1 MSSCYDYFTEMFK
14 KSLRASVEGQEFIM
28 HNICGY
34 KHYFLTVIIKPCC
47 LGGFLKHFCDHFAML
62 VKISLLDI
70 AFSKCSFFSPYNYS
84 SLEPII

>member
-34 KHYFLTVIIKPCC
+34 KYYFLTVIIKPCC

-62 VKISLLDI
+62 V
-70 AFSKCSFFSPYNYS
+70 
-84 SLEPII
+84 

>member
-1 MSSCYDYFTEMFK
+1 MSCYDCFTEMFK

-34 KHYFLTVIIKPCC
+34 KHYFLTVIIKPC
-47 LGGFLKHFCDHFAML
+47 FLKHCCDHFAML

-70 AFSKCSFFSPYNYS
+70 AFPKLFFFSPYNYS
-84 SLEPII
+84 SPEPII